1 MITAIVRFPL
11 PDEVDL
17 AEAESRFK
25 ETAPRYTDVSGLLR
39 KYYLFGNGSG
49 GGVYLWK
56 TRAEAEAMYTPE
68 WSARIAGIYGADPV
82 VEYFETPVIVDN
94 VSGEIETS
102 TA

>member
-11 PDEVDL
+11 PAEVDL
-17 AEAESRFK
+17 AEAKSRF
-25 ETAPRYTDVSGLLR
+25 EQTAPRYTDVSGLLR

-68 WSARIAGIYGADPV
+68 WSARIAAIYGADPR

-94 VSGEIETS
+94 VSGEIETGS
-102 TA
+102 A

>member
-11 PDEVDL
+11 PAEVDL
-17 AEAESRFK
+17 GEAESRFK
-25 ETAPRYTDVSGLLR
+25 ETAPRYAGVGGLVR
-39 KYYLFGNGSG
+39 KYYLFGNGVG

-68 WSARIAGIYGADPV
+68 WTARIAGIYGAEPV